1 MEMRHLDYI
10 SSDVKLT
17 SGNRM
22 SEMEMTYCPEF
33 GYRMS
38 DFGIRNQYASLL
50 CLSPST
56 FLSSLSFFLLFFL
69 ILACKSCNLSR
80 MNFHEVVFTK
90 ILNPSCLYWNHNL
103 WIVESLEHI
112 TPCNISVSQF
122 IRILSVSVWVRYQ
135 LLDIFHLHNFFNF
148 TFFFT
153 HTFVSN

>member
-1 MEMRHLDYI
+1 MWNWLPEIGCRKWKWHTVRNSDIGCRI
-10 SSDVKLT
+10 S
-17 SGNRM
+17 
-22 SEMEMTYCPEF
+22 EF
-33 GYRMS
+33 GIS
-38 DFGIRNQYASLL
+38 KLLSYAFLFLL
-50 CLSPST
+50 F
-56 FLSSLSFFLLFFL
+56 FLPFFSSLLLFFL

>member
-1 MEMRHLDYI
+1 MERRGKRGRPSINSLSVSYNYT

-103 WIVESLEHI
+103 WIVESLEQTHHSPQHFSI
-112 TPCNISVSQF
+112 TIYKNIK
-122 IRILSVSVWVRYQ
+122 RLCLGALSAS
-135 LLDIFHLHNFFNF
+135 
-148 TFFFT
+148 
-153 HTFVSN
+153 